1 MLYIF
6 LPHIYIN
13 TSVFKQCSLNTIKKK
28 NQDFSYT
35 AKYKV
40 DGDFET
46 DI

>member
-1 MLYIF
+1 MLYIL

-13 TSVFKQCSLNTIKKK
+13 TSVFKQCSLNTIKKS
-28 NQDFSYT
+28 QDFSYT